1 MTFDRTMFIA
11 TAITAALTATAQ
23 AQQAQPYGKTPQAT
37 QPGMTQTQP
46 SPSGQAAP
54 GAGQPAAAAV
64 TDRDIQAFASASNQ
78 IKQIKQKWHPQVSA
92 AAKDGP
98 QAQEKL
104 ERQAY
109 AEMTSVVEKNG
120 LTVDK
125 YNQIAQL
132 AQSNPDV
139 QRKLERQQNPR

>member
-1 MTFDRTMFIA
+1 MTLNRTMFIA
-11 TAITAALTATAQ
+11 AAITAALTATAQ
-23 AQQAQPYGKTPQAT
+23 AQQPQPLGKTPQAT

-46 SPSGQAAP
+46 SPSGQATP
-54 GAGQPAAAAV
+54 GAAAAV
-64 TDRDIQAFASASNQ
+64 SDRDIQAFASASNQ
-78 IKQIKQKWHPQVSA
+78 IKQIKQKWHPQVTA

-109 AEMTSVVEKNG
+109 AEMTSVVEKSG

-139 QRKLERQQNPR
+139 QRKVERQQNPARSQ